1 MQLLPSRDP
10 LPPGVMLYSLDLD
23 LDLAT
28 EAVETW
34 QDLTAEE
41 RARAACFAQR
51 ADRVRFAATRA
62 TLRRLLA
69 KRLGCAPAEV
79 PLHAGRHGKPC
90 VDERLPN
97 APLFSVSHS
106 GCRALIALADPR
118 ALLHVGVDIEQCHD
132 DLDADALL
140 DLAFTQAERHAIR
153 SAGDSLHALHAR
165 WVGKEAALKSIGVGI
180 AEHLP
185 CIGIHPRA
193 DGRLDIACDIP
204 EWAGLQAMTLRA
216 PQGYAAAL
224 AWHART
230 NLESNDP
237 HASTLA

>member
-1 MQLLPSRDP
+1 MQLVPSPDP
-10 LPPGVMLYSLDLD
+10 LPPGVMLYRLD

-28 EAVETW
+28 EAKEATQAW
-34 QDLTAEE
+34 PDLTAEE
-41 RARAACFAQR
+41 RERAARFAQR

-62 TLRRLLA
+62 TVRRLLA
-69 KRLGCAPAEV
+69 KRLGCAAAEV
-79 PLHAGRHGKPC
+79 PLRTGRHGKPC
-90 VDERLPN
+90 VDERLAH

-106 GCRALIALADPR
+106 GRHALIALADAH
-118 ALLHVGVDIEQCHD
+118 ALMHVGVDIEQCRD

-140 DLAFTQAERHAIR
+140 GLAFTEAERRAVR
-153 SAGDSLHALHAR
+153 AAGDTLQALHAR
-165 WVGKEAALKSIGVGI
+165 WVGKEAVLKSLGVGI

-230 NLESNDP
+230 
-237 HASTLA
+237 TGKQ